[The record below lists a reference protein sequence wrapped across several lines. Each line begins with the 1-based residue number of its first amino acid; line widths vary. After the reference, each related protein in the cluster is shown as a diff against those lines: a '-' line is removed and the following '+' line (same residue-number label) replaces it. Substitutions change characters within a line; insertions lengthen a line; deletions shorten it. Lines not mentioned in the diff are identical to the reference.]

1 MMIST
6 LEYKTNSQRQKWLQ
20 VTGLGIKTFMCTK
33 FFCHKHSWIILWL
46 SDTNSN
52 LVIWACFCFPIFDF
66 DLECWEIIA
75 KKNIWILCKSFFMLD
90 FCHLC
95 FSILNANWSFEKNKY
110 LLFTYRFK
118 VNTIAI
124 ERFLIVW
131 EKIKHLPLPF
141 ISDCD

>member
-1 MMIST
+1 MPDLFQNCPLPLVFEM
-6 LEYKTNSQRQKWLQ
+6 NSFKDFYVQ
-20 VTGLGIKTFMCTK
+20 
-33 FFCHKHSWIILWL
+33 FFAINIRELYCDFQPH
-46 SDTNSN
+46 SN
-52 LVIWACFCFPIFDF
+52 LVKWACFCFSVFDF